1 MQYLT
6 CGKTNI
12 PLLYVKSIAWNR
24 RARTTQRQGGYEVP
38 KGFETTEV
46 TVQCLFDEGLAQALG
61 RSIDEDLTAFN
72 RLVTDRMDEPD
83 TLYIGGYP
91 VVPSLQF
98 ALTSCNKTMVYDP
111 SYTVAMSCDLV
122 FSGVRVSKEASRQR
136 AMQFESD
143 EVWDIPETVLS
154 VQGKTL
160 KLREMYRLSQLKRT
174 PDSVSVVCEI
184 ADDMTVADQDG
195 YMSRLVEDKAQ
206 LEVDFPDG
214 KVKYWVVSASLDDNT
229 LSLIG
234 SILPEASQK
243 PCVNTYWDCTMSF
256 ILKDLCSHMG
266 VDCRCKFVDFTVDY
280 YQNTDTPWDG
290 VKSLVNCSGL
300 LMSWSGNTLTF
311 VDVPDFVAAKYEL
324 EAQTTPNDEGAS
336 VWTGCVWVDGMN
348 RHTTGDLNGEVVHYH
363 SSFRCSKP
371 TPCENC
377 LKLSR
382 YYQRMV
388 VVDCPINRGIVQHS
402 AVTVDSNGTKMDGMV
417 EEFEIDFVT
426 EKARYEVGIIGG

>member
-111 SYTVAMSCDLV
+111 SYTVALSCDLV
-122 FSGVRVSKEASRQR
+122 FSGVRVSKESSRQR
-136 AMQFESD
+136 AMQFDSD
-143 EVWDIPETVLS
+143 EVWDIPEVTLS
-154 VQGKTL
+154 VGDKSL
-160 KLREMYRLSQLKRT
+160 KLREMYQLSELKRT
-174 PDSVSVVCEI
+174 PDSISLVCQI
-184 ADDMTVADQDG
+184 ADDMSIADDYG
-195 YMSRLVEDKAQ
+195 YLSKLVEDKAM
-206 LEVDFPDG
+206 LEADFADG
-214 KVKYWVVSASLDDNT
+214 RVKYWVISASLDDNT

-234 SILPEASQK
+234 SILPEEALK
-243 PCVNTYWDCTMSF
+243 PYPKTYWDTTMSA
-256 ILKDLCSHMG
+256 ILKDLCGAMG
-266 VDCRCKFVDFTVDY
+266 VSCSCKFVDFPVEYFQTVDAPM
-280 YQNTDTPWDG
+280 DS
-290 VKSLVNCSGL
+290 VRSLVNCGGL
-300 LMSWSGNTLTF
+300 LLMWDKNDITF
-311 VDVPDFVAAKYEL
+311 VDVPSFVAAQYEL
-324 EAQTTPNDEGAS
+324 EATTTPSDDGLSLYTA
-336 VWTGCVWVDGMN
+336 CVWSDGLH
-348 RHTTGDLNGEVVHYH
+348 RATTGDASGETVYY
-363 SSFRCSKP
+363 SSVFRSESK

-377 LKLSR
+377 LKLAR
-382 YYQRMV
+382 FYQRTAV
-388 VVDCPINRGIVQHS
+388 VQSPLVRGIVHGS
-402 AVTVDSNGTKMDGMV
+402 AVKVNTNGTMSDGIV
-417 EEFEIDFVT
+417 IEYETDFIS
-426 EKARYEVGIIGG
+426 EHGRYECGLV